1 MRRSLLSLTL
11 VIHSALSLHAP
22 TVPRAG
28 ALRLRGGAA
37 GGFQPTRSDASAY
50 QNEQGQAKEQA
61 KEQLATPTLAPKV
74 VAAATRVNPPEPVAP
89 PPPQSYSAPPAP
101 PTDPGAEQLSGNVEQ
116 ISSGGSS
123 RVTELAQ
130 KNRLLLQ
137 QCRALKARVPEGS
150 ATMDKIDARIRDLEK
165 AWDDYVHVT
174 PLQQENLY
182 RPGSATIQDEK
193 TAEEQWEE
201 EAALARSRRKRIPVT
216 FEVECNVTDDGD
228 RVLLSGDI
236 EEFGAWNSLA
246 AIPMTTTKETFP
258 IWTVTVMIPA
268 GEMVEYK
275 YFIGEASTFIASQF
289 EVKKWEQH
297 LGNRGFKT
305 PRKVHR
311 VKDEFVWTENYDRNK
326 VGKHQGPSF
335 VYMHQVNSQDC
346 FLDPEY
352 ACVFD

>member
-137 QCRALKARVPEGS
+137 QCRVRCPCRQPHPPKP
-150 ATMDKIDARIRDLEK
+150 
-165 AWDDYVHVT
+165 H
-174 PLQQENLY
+174 PLN
-182 RPGSATIQDEK
+182 P
-193 TAEEQWEE
+193 
-201 EAALARSRRKRIPVT
+201 
-216 FEVECNVTDDGD
+216 
-228 RVLLSGDI
+228 
-236 EEFGAWNSLA
+236 
-246 AIPMTTTKETFP
+246 
-258 IWTVTVMIPA
+258 
-268 GEMVEYK
+268 
-275 YFIGEASTFIASQF
+275 
-289 EVKKWEQH
+289 
-297 LGNRGFKT
+297 T
-305 PRKVHR
+305 PR
-311 VKDEFVWTENYDRNK
+311 T
-326 VGKHQGPSF
+326 PSG
-335 VYMHQVNSQDC
+335 QSLRPC
-346 FLDPEY
+346 DPEP
-352 ACVFD
+352 